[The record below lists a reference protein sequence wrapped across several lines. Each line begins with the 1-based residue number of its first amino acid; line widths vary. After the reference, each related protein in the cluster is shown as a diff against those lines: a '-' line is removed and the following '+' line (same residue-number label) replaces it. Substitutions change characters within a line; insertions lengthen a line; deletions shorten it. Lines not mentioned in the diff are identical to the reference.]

1 MVFGGAPSPKR
12 PLREPAFVIKSVI
25 LSEVPSRSA
34 LAERDGTSLRMT
46 ESKRGEVCGGF
57 SKAASRSGRPP
68 TSARPSCRCA
78 RWTPPPSSGIGIYRR
93 FGRPDFTDREIRI
106 THIILKEV
114 PWLHEQGWPEDRG
127 ATVHQLARR
136 QRMALNLLI
145 AGQGRKQIADHMKIS
160 VNTVHEYIKDIYDFF
175 GVHSQAELMSRF
187 YEGNGHD
194 RL

>member
-1 MVFGGAPSPKR
+1 M
-12 PLREPAFVIKSVI
+12 
-25 LSEVPSRSA
+25 
-34 LAERDGTSLRMT
+34 
-46 ESKRGEVCGGF
+46 
-57 SKAASRSGRPP
+57 
-68 TSARPSCRCA
+68 
-78 RWTPPPSSGIGIYRR
+78 
-93 FGRPDFTDREIRI
+93 
-106 THIILKEV
+106 